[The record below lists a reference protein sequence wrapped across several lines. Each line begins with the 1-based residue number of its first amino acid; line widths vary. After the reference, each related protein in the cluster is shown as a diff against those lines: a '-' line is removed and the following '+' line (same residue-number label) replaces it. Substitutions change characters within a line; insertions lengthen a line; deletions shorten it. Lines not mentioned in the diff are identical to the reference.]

1 MAEAVIPGINKITLP
16 VTGMTCAACVVHVS
30 AALEKLPEVLET
42 DVNLTTE
49 KATISLTDEFASI
62 HLISDTLKKA
72 GYGLASRSVILSI
85 GKMTC
90 AACVSHVET
99 GISSVNGVLSC
110 SVNLATEKATVTYIP
125 EITSTFEITNAV
137 EKTGYTAERIDSDDY
152 SYGETSSETRI
163 LTKKI
168 ALGGFTSVLIA
179 LTNIFPSL
187 KEVGDINP
195 QYIFLAMAT
204 GVQFW
209 SGSHFYISSWSALK
223 LKTTNMNT
231 LVVLGTTVAYL
242 YSLVITITEAIGI
255 DFGDGQTHY
264 SASSSIIT
272 LVLVGRLLET
282 KARKKASNSIKSL
295 LNLSPKIARV
305 IRSTEVEIP
314 REELIV
320 GDKIIVR
327 PGESFPTDGLIY
339 EGRGTV
345 DESMLTGESIP
356 AIKEKGSYVF
366 GSTVNGTSTF
376 QYTATKVGKDT
387 LHSKIIKLVEEAQN
401 SKAPIQRLA
410 DQISG
415 IFVPVVLLIALLTFC
430 AWFIFEPSR
439 SLNTAMITTVAVLV
453 IACPCAMGLATPTAI
468 VVGTGRGAT
477 MGILFRN
484 AQSLETSQKI
494 DTVVF
499 DKTGTLTYG
508 TPRIESIQEVELT
521 RSEILKYAGSVSL
534 RSEHV
539 LAKSIAE
546 NAFQESVKL
555 STPEDFQAHPGMG
568 SIAKVDGKTV
578 AIGNRAFLLDMGLA
592 VDSETNESTETL
604 VMVNDELAGVINFTD
619 EPRKEA
625 KKSIELLKKMGMT
638 VVLLSGDNL
647 TVANKT
653 ASLVGISEVEAE
665 ALPDQKLEYI
675 KNLQSKGKVVAM
687 VGDGINDAP
696 ALAQSDIGISM
707 GGGTDAA
714 IEAGDI
720 TLVRE
725 DLRTLP
731 EAVSLSRVTMRKI
744 KQNLFWAFAYNIF
757 LIPVAAG
764 LLHLILGTDGP
775 ISLTPLVN
783 SDGFM
788 NPIAASCAMALSSIC
803 VVLNSILLRKVRL

>member
-1 MAEAVIPGINKITLP
+1 MAETIVPGIHKVTVP
-16 VTGMTCAACVVHVS
+16 VTGMTCAACVFHVS
-30 AALEKLPEVLET
+30 TALEKLPEILEA

-49 KATISLTDEFASI
+49 KATISMTDELASI

-72 GYGLASRSVILSI
+72 GYGLATTSIILSI

-99 GISSVNGVLSC
+99 AIGSVSGVLSC
-110 SVNLATEKATVTYIP
+110 SVNLATEKANVNYVP
-125 EITSTFEITNAV
+125 EITSTFEIVNAV

-152 SYGETSSETRI
+152 SYGETSTETRI
-163 LTKKI
+163 LTRKI
-168 ALGGFTSVLIA
+168 ALAGFTSILIA

-195 QYIFLAMAT
+195 QYIFLALAT
-204 GVQFW
+204 CVQFW
-209 SGSHFYISSWSALK
+209 SGSHFYVSSWSALK

-242 YSLVITITEAIGI
+242 YSLATTVTGAIGI

-282 KARKKASNSIKSL
+282 KARKKASNSIRAL
-295 LNLSPKIARV
+295 LSLSPKTARV
-305 IRSTEVEIP
+305 IRSYEVEIP
-314 REELIV
+314 REELIR
-320 GDKIIVR
+320 GDKIVVK
-327 PGESFPTDGLIY
+327 PGESFPADGLIY

-356 AIKEKGSYVF
+356 TLKKKGNYVF
-366 GSTVNGTSTF
+366 GSTINGTGTF

-401 SKAPIQRLA
+401 SKAAIQRLA

-415 IFVPVVLLIALLTFC
+415 VFVPVVLLIALLTFC
-430 AWFIFEPSR
+430 AWFVFEPSR
-439 SLNTAMITTVAVLV
+439 SFNTAMITTVAVLV
-453 IACPCAMGLATPTAI
+453 IACPCAMGLATPTAV
-468 VVGTGRGAT
+468 VVGTGRGAS

-499 DKTGTLTYG
+499 DKTGTITYG
-508 TPRIESIQEVELT
+508 KPHMESIREVEST
-521 RSEILKYAGSVSL
+521 RAEILKYAGSISL

-546 NAFQESVKL
+546 NAFQEGIQL
-555 STPEDFQAHPGMG
+555 SNPKNFKTYPGMG
-568 SIAKVDGKTV
+568 SIAQVEDKTV
-578 AIGNRAFLLDMGLA
+578 VIGNRAFLNEMGLGINL
-592 VDSETNESTETL
+592 ETNESTETL
-604 VMVNDELAGVINFTD
+604 VMVEDKLAGVIYFTD

-625 KKSIELLKKMGMT
+625 RQSIELLKKMGMA
-638 VVLLSGDNL
+638 VVLLSGDNRNIA
-647 TVANKT
+647 TKT
-653 ASLVGISEVEAE
+653 ASSVGISEVESE

-720 TLVRE
+720 TLIRE
-725 DLRTLP
+725 DLSTLP
-731 EAVSLSRVTMRKI
+731 EAISLSRATMRKI

-764 LLHLILGTDGP
+764 LLHLFLGTEGS
-775 ISLTPLVN
+775 ISLTPFVN
-783 SDGFM
+783 NDGFI

-803 VVLNSILLRKVRL
+803 VVLNSIHLRRVQL